1 MNKSAILLPMLAL
14 SCAASMAAATTAAT
28 TTTTTHKSRLVY
40 TGPTVVTIHTHPK
53 KRHAHRTPAAQPV
66 HHATAPNT
74 RQVGGPPAP
83 GTTVTTTTTVH
94 KRTSG
99 Y

>member
-1 MNKSAILLPMLAL
+1 MNKFAILLPVLAL
-14 SCAASMAAATTAAT
+14 SCAASMAAVT
-28 TTTTTHKSRLVY
+28 TTTTTTSHKSRLVY

-53 KRHAHRTPAAQPV
+53 KRHVRHTHPATPARQ
-66 HHATAPNT
+66 ATAANT
-74 RQVGGPPAP
+74 RQLGGPPAP

-94 KRTSG
+94 KHSST

>member
-1 MNKSAILLPMLAL
+1 MNKFAILLPVLAL
-14 SCAASMAAATTAAT
+14 SCAASMAAVT
-28 TTTTTHKSRLVY
+28 TTTTTTTTSHKSRLVY

-53 KRHAHRTPAAQPV
+53 KRHVHRAHAATPARQ
-66 HHATAPNT
+66 ATAANT
-74 RQVGGPPAP
+74 RQLGGPPAP

-94 KRTSG
+94 KHSST